1 MMFTAA
7 PLAIEA
13 IDQEGLPSARA
24 IAFIIL
30 ESIYIGKKNKMI
42 LKYSTAIP
50 MLFSDAL
57 KSVKSCV
64 FNEKNTTISK
74 TLVHSV
80 TKIPVPIALCAGCI
94 SFLP

>member
-13 IDQEGLPSARA
+13 IDQEGLPPARA
-24 IAFIIL
+24 IAFIIS

-50 MLFSDAL
+50 MLFSDAP

-64 FNEKNTTISK
+64 FNEKTQPSAK
-74 TLVHSV
+74 HSYTV
-80 TKIPVPIALCAGCI
+80 
-94 SFLP
+94 